1 MNILDQILTIVG
13 IELPPGCE
21 DISFIV
27 ASVFLLLILQEFYKL
42 LHLLFSR
49 F

>member
-1 MNILDQILTIVG
+1 MNILEQILNIIGV
-13 IELPPGCE
+13 ELTPGCE

-27 ASVFLLLILQEFYKL
+27 GSLFLAIIVMEFYKL

>member
-1 MNILDQILTIVG
+1 MNILDQILAIVG
-13 IELPPGCE
+13 VELSPGCE
-21 DISFIV
+21 DISFIIG
-27 ASVFLLLILQEFYKL
+27 SLFLLIMLMEFYKL

>member
-1 MNILDQILTIVG
+1 MSILEQILNIIGV
-13 IELPPGCE
+13 ELTPGCE

-27 ASVFLLLILQEFYKL
+27 GSLFLAIIVMEFYKL

>member
-1 MNILDQILTIVG
+1 MSILEQILNIIGV
-13 IELPPGCE
+13 ELSPGCE

-27 ASVFLLLILQEFYKL
+27 GSLFLAIIVMEFYKL

>member
-1 MNILDQILTIVG
+1 MSILEQILNIIGV
-13 IELPPGCE
+13 ELTPGCE

-27 ASVFLLLILQEFYKL
+27 GLLFLAIIVVEFYKL

>member
-1 MNILDQILTIVG
+1 MSIIEQILNIIGV
-13 IELPPGCE
+13 ELTPGTE
-21 DISFIV
+21 DISFIIG
-27 ASVFLLLILQEFYKL
+27 SLFLAIIIMEFYKL